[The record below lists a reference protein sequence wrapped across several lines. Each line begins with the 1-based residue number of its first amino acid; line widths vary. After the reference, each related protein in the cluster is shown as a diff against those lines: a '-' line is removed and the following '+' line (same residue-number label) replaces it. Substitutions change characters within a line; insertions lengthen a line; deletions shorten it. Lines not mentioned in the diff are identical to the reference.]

1 MLKTVDKQ
9 TEEIQ
14 TITSIFKIQS
24 VALKAIH
31 DYFDAL
37 GFIQLMPVLLSRFT
51 DPLGPDPGSS
61 VIKTGEIEY
70 AGQTLQLTQSMILQ
84 KQIAIGSGIPK
95 FYIMSPNVRLE
106 AAHRRETGCHA
117 FEFTQVDFE
126 VEVGTMAE
134 IFQLVDSLLV
144 SIREAVE
151 SKASM
156 EMKYLDRSLPKWE
169 SKFPVYTTHELEDK
183 YGEEWERLSSLE
195 TQTPYWVVCH
205 DREFYDKA
213 DRSREGKHFLNYDL
227 YYPEGFGEALSG
239 AEREHD
245 YKHILERI
253 TEDELPVKPYQDYLK
268 RAKKGLI
275 LPSAGGGIGVERL
288 VRFLTGAK
296 HIGDVQLFRRI
307 PGEAVVI

>member
-1 MLKTVDKQ
+1 L
-9 TEEIQ
+9 
-14 TITSIFKIQS
+14 TSIVTIQS
-24 VALKAIH
+24 AALKAIH
-31 DYFDAL
+31 DYFDEL
-37 GFIQLMPVLLSRFT
+37 GFVQLMPVILSKFT

-70 AGQTLQLTQSMILQ
+70 AGQKLQLTQSMILQ

-106 AAHRRETGCHA
+106 AARRGKTGSHA

-126 VEVGTMAE
+126 VEVGTMSD
-134 IFQLVDSLLV
+134 IFQLVEALLR
-144 SIREAVE
+144 SIRKAVE
-151 SKASM
+151 TRTSK
-156 EMKYLDRSLPKWE
+156 ELELLGRSLPHWDT
-169 SKFPVYTTHELEDK
+169 KFPVYTTHELESK
-183 YGEEWERLSSLE
+183 FGEEWEKLSSLE
-195 TQTPYWVVCH
+195 ADTPFWVVCH

-213 DRSREGKHFLNYDL
+213 DRSREGEHFLNYDL
-227 YYPEGFGEALSG
+227 YYPEGYGEALSG

-253 TEDELPVKPYQDYLK
+253 TEDKIPIKPYQDYLK